1 MVGTIVTGV
10 ICFLGGAAVM
20 WFVAKNN
27 TEKFMKA
34 LGSDTKQIFEQLLAE
49 VDEEGKAKELVEK
62 LKAKLDK

>member
-1 MVGTIVTGV
+1 MLAEILIAVVF
-10 ICFLGGAAVM
+10 FLGGAAVM

-27 TEKFMKA
+27 PAKFTKA
-34 LGSDTKQIFEQLLAE
+34 LDSDARQIMDQLLAE